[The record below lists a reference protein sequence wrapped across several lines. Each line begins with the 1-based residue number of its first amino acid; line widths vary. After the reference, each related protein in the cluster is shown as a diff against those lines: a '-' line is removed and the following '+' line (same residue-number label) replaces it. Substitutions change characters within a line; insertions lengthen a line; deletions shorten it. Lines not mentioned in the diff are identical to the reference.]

1 LNLQFTIDSFVVSI
15 EAVLCIIF
23 QNQKQ
28 FQTNKHYFMRNLL
41 KKYLTDDTNPGY
53 NKIIKWIWLLIGVG
67 LLFGILVFTFLSFS
81 DLPSVKDLE
90 NPRSEEASE
99 VYAANEEVL
108 GRYYTE
114 NRVPVK
120 YLELSPNLVKALV
133 ATEDVRYY
141 RHSGIDFRGLVRAV
155 AYMGKKGG
163 ASTITQ
169 QLAKLLF
176 TGEGSKNLTER
187 LSQKLKE
194 WIIAV
199 RLERKYTKE
208 EIIALYLNKF
218 NFINGAYGIKAA
230 SEIYFGKSQADLN
243 INEAAMLVGMLK
255 NPSLFNPL
263 QRAQRVL
270 GRREV
275 VLKQMQKSDI
285 ITQVTYDSLRQMPL
299 GLNFT
304 RQSHI
309 DGLAPYFRSELAKD
323 VKALLNKPENRRP
336 DGTAYN
342 IYKDG
347 LKIYT
352 TIDPDIQRIAEE
364 EMVKN
369 MKRVQ
374 NTFWKRWKKMDPWT
388 FRSDS
393 DHEISIERRKES
405 LAMLIRTSDR
415 YQMLRKK
422 HLGDVL
428 EELKKETDLVFHDD
442 DREVERIIKEN
453 DKKGTISKL
462 VSKGLISSGLAAQY
476 REVLRSDLFTKLN
489 TSWDILQE
497 EVEEQFH
504 KEVQMKVFAYNEQ
517 MEKDTV
523 MSPFDS
529 VKYHRMFLQTG
540 ILAVNPKNGHIKAWV
555 GGIGHKYFKYDHTEI
570 NRQVGSTFKPF
581 VYATAVAM
589 QGFSPCYEVLDLP
602 ITIKP
607 GDGDFFLNEEW
618 TPSNS
623 DGTYSGEVFTLK
635 EGLRKSKNTVSVHLM
650 KQLGSPEPVRE
661 LIDRMGISKHTKYPN
676 GRFRVPK
683 SPSICLGATDL
694 SVMEMTGAYASFANN
709 GYFNKPVYIL
719 KVEDKSGKVIYQNI
733 PSGLP
738 VMKES
743 YNYVM
748 VELLKY
754 AGAMGDLKSES
765 GGKTGTTNDYVDGW
779 FMGMTPSLVVGT
791 WVGGDDKWIRFRSL
805 LYGQGGYMAKPFF
818 RNFIK
823 RLEAESDSLDYDVN
837 ARFYVPPGDLN
848 IVMDCDEYKRDA
860 SPLDGEQPFE
870 DEDTF
875 DEDMFEDE
883 SGGGGG
889 GN

>member
-1 LNLQFTIDSFVVSI
+1 
-15 EAVLCIIF
+15 
-23 QNQKQ
+23 
-28 FQTNKHYFMRNLL
+28 MRNLF
-41 KKYLTDDTNPGY
+41 KTYLQDESNPTY
-53 NKIIKWIWLLIGVG
+53 NKIIKWLWLLVLAG
-67 LLFGILVFTFLSFS
+67 LLAGTLVFLILSFS

-90 NPRSEEASE
+90 NPRSEQASE
-99 VYAANEEVL
+99 VYAANGTVL

-114 NRVPVK
+114 NRVEVK
-120 YLELSPNLVKALV
+120 YKELSPNLVKALI
-133 ATEDVRYY
+133 ATEDERYY
-141 RHSGIDFRGLVRAV
+141 QHTGIDFRGLARAI

-163 ASTITQ
+163 ASTISQ

-176 TGEGSKNLTER
+176 TGVRSKNK
-187 LSQKLKE
+187 SQAIVQKLKE
-194 WIIAV
+194 WIIAI

-230 SEIYFGKSQADLN
+230 SEIYFGKSQENLN
-243 INEAAMLVGMLK
+243 MNEAATLVGMLK

-263 QRAQRVL
+263 RRSERVIK
-270 GRREV
+270 RREV
-275 VLKQMQKSDI
+275 VLKQMQKHELL
-285 ITQVTYDSLRQMPL
+285 TQATYDSLRQMPL

-309 DGLAPYFRSELAKD
+309 DGPAPYFRSELAKD
-323 VKALLNKPENRRP
+323 VKAILAKPEIYRE
-336 DGTAYN
+336 DGTPYN

-369 MKRVQ
+369 MIRVQ
-374 NTFWKRWKKMDPWT
+374 ETFWKRWKKMDPWT
-388 FRSDS
+388 YRGDS
-393 DHEISIERRKES
+393 DHEISVGRRAES
-405 LAMLIRTSDR
+405 LAKLIRTSDR
-415 YQMLRKK
+415 YQSLRRQY
-422 HLGDVL
+422 LNEVL
-428 EELKKETDLVFHDD
+428 QELEKETGLVFHDD
-442 DREVERIIKEN
+442 DREVERIIQEDK
-453 DKKGTISKL
+453 KKGTISKL
-462 VSKGLISSGLAAQY
+462 VSQGLISSGLAAQY
-476 REVLRSDLFTKLN
+476 REALRSDYFPKLKTN
-489 TSWDILQE
+489 WEVLQE
-497 EVEEQFH
+497 EVE
-504 KEVQMKVFAYNEQ
+504 KEFKTEVEMKVFAYNEE

-540 ILAVNPKNGHIKAWV
+540 ILAMDPANGHIKAWV
-555 GGIGHKYFKYDHTEI
+555 GGINHKYFKYDHTRI

-581 VYATAVAM
+581 VYATAIAL

-607 GDGDFFLNEEW
+607 GDGEFFLNEEW
-618 TPSNS
+618 TPKNS

-650 KQLGSPEPVRE
+650 KQLGSPNEVRN
-661 LIDRMGISKHTKYPN
+661 LVDRMGISKHTKYPN
-676 GRFRVPK
+676 GRYRVPE

-719 KVEDKSGKVIYQNI
+719 RIENKEGQVIYRNI
-733 PSGLP
+733 PEGLD
-738 VMKES
+738 VMEEQA
-743 YNYVM
+743 NFVM
-748 VELLKY
+748 VDMLKY

-779 FMGMTPSLVVGT
+779 FMGITPDLVVGT
-791 WVGGDDKWIRFRSL
+791 WTGGDDKWIRFRSL
-805 LYGQGGYMAKPFF
+805 LYGQGGYMSKPFF
-818 RNFIK
+818 RSFIK
-823 RLEAESDSLDYDVN
+823 RLEAESDSIDYDIN

-848 IVMDCDEYKRDA
+848 IELDCEKYQQDI
-860 SPLDGEQPFE
+860 SPLDGEQPYE
-870 DEDTF
+870 DEGEF
-875 DEDMFEDE
+875 DEDLFGDE
-883 SGGGGG
+883 SDSGGED
-889 GN
+889 